1 MRVNAEF
8 WGGKVEIVAE
18 FDIFFENSQ
27 VMETSKD
34 KLFWEIFKNLSSEKE
49 MPVNAEFWEENLKLL
64 LNFYNDVNG
73 ELNFWKN

>member
-1 MRVNAEF
+1 MQNF
-8 WGGKVEIVAE
+8 GGGKVEIVAE

-27 VMETSKD
+27 VMEASKD

-64 LNFYNDVNG
+64 LNFYNDVNE